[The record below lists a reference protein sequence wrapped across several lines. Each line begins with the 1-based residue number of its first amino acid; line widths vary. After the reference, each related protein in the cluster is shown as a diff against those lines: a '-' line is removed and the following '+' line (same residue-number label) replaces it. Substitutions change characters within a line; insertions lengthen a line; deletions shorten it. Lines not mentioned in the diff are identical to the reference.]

1 MTLKFLSVCLAGLG
15 LWLAAG
21 VAAGAH
27 HSFGVEYDVN
37 KPVTLTGVIT
47 SIEWTNP
54 HSFVYLDVRDAS
66 GKVTNWKFEGYPPG
80 VLYRQGWKRDV
91 TMKIGDTITIMGWQA
106 RDGGAWGH
114 ARQITLQ
121 DGKKLFFGPAPGT
134 GDGGASPP
142 VDAPTAT
149 NCWP

>member
-1 MTLKFLSVCLAGLG
+1 MTLKFLYVCFASLG

-21 VAAGAH
+21 VPARAH

-54 HSFVYLDVRDAS
+54 HSFVYIDVKDAR
-66 GKVTNWKFEGYPPG
+66 GRVANWKFEGYPPG

-114 ARQITLQ
+114 ARQITFQ

-142 VDAPTAT
+142 VDAPPS
-149 NCWP
+149 N

>member
-1 MTLKFLSVCLAGLG
+1 MKKFFLVLLASVGTL
-15 LWLAAG
+15 LAAS
-21 VAAGAH
+21 APARAH

-54 HSFVYLDVRDAS
+54 HSFIYIDVKDAN
-66 GKVTNWKFEGYPPG
+66 GKVANWKFEGYPPG
-80 VLYRQGWKRDV
+80 VLSRTGWKRDV
-91 TMKIGDTITIMGWQA
+91 SIKVGDTITITGWQA

-114 ARQITLQ
+114 ARQVTCT

-134 GDGGASPP
+134 GDGGATPP
-142 VDAPTAT
+142 VDAPS
-149 NCWP
+149 N